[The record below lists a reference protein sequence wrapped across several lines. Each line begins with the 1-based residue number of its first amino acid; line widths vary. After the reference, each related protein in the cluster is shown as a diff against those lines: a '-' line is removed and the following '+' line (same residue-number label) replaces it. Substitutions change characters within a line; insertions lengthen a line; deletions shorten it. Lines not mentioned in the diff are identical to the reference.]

1 MSTYKI
7 LQRHLSHRGRS
18 FHFVSYEG
26 HPANPAKQINAAP
39 PTWFLIAS
47 GKRWEV
53 MTEAL
58 VAERGLAEALRANAV
73 EFGKAEDRAG
83 GVRSA

>member
-53 MTEAL
+53 MATDPAQT
-58 VAERGLAEALRANAV
+58 AEQCDRRFMAWLDENV
-73 EFGKAEDRAG
+73 FKA
-83 GVRSA
+83 S

>member
-1 MSTYKI
+1 MSAYKI
-7 LQRHLSHRGRS
+7 QQRHLSHRGRP

-26 HPANPAKQINAAP
+26 HPANPAKSIHAAP

-53 MTEAL
+53 MVHDPDQTADQCDRRFIAWLDEN
-58 VAERGLAEALRANAV
+58 V
-73 EFGKAEDRAG
+73 FKA
-83 GVRSA
+83 S